1 MDFQKYLTNLD
12 SQLKAVNSD
21 IAEKQEELEKLKDFR
36 ARIKGGMEVVK
47 QIQSDCETEASASAA
62 QLQQEI
68 RESVNDLARGR
79 HGGDMDAL

>member
-21 IAEKQEELEKLKDFR
+21 IAEKQEELDKLHDFR
-36 ARIKGGMEVVK
+36 ARIKGGIEVVK
-47 QIQSDCETEASASAA
+47 QIQSDTDAQPPAPL

-68 RESVNDLARGR
+68 RNTVNEMTAE
-79 HGGDMDAL
+79 